1 MSHWLTIIKGSFRL
15 TAFQSSTFLTDEGCI
30 ELADGG
36 VKGGVNRLMYF
47 IAGL

>member
-1 MSHWLTIIKGSFRL
+1 MPHWLTIIKGSFRL
-15 TAFQSSTFLTDEGCI
+15 TAFQSSTFLTDGGI

-36 VKGGVNRLMYF
+36 VKGRVNRLMYF